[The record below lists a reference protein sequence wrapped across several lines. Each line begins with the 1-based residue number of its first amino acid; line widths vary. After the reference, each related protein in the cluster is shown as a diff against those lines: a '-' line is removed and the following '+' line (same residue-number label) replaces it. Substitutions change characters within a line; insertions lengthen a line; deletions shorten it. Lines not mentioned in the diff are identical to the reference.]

1 MYKLKKELE
10 TIKDLEKL
18 ANFIYR
24 KTNPTTLI
32 LLSGVLGVGK
42 TAFVKLFLKNYGINE
57 NRVKSPTFSLINEY
71 YHPDFQI
78 VHIDLYR
85 LNKIDINLY
94 QEIQDYLN
102 GKNSIVI
109 IEWPE
114 RLINSDLTLQS
125 KQLITL
131 KLEFSEQEKRS
142 YHYNISYPGA

>member
-10 TIKDLEKL
+10 NLKDLEKL

-32 LLSGVLGVGK
+32 LISGVLGVGK
-42 TAFVKLFLKNYGINE
+42 TAFVKLFLKNYGISE

-71 YHPDFQI
+71 YHTDYQI

-85 LNKIDINLY
+85 LNKIDIYLF

-114 RLINSDLTLQS
+114 RILNTNLILQT
-125 KQLITL
+125 KQLIKL
-131 KLEFSEQEKRS
+131 KLEFTKQEKRS
-142 YHYNISYPGA
+142 YQYNISYPGA